1 MFESHETIVA
11 LLARTT
17 LAVSVLVL
25 ASRGLLAAL
34 KIHSP
39 QSRRAVAVVALAAG
53 WMGAPIHVTVPWY
66 EPELSE
72 SRPSEA
78 SWENGAKHS
87 RLAKSPGE
95 LPGELPAS
103 SLANTSPINRSQFA
117 SNPLAYE
124 LASFETSDSWE
135 FKAADGNQQRG
146 AGTAVWLRALSRAAI
161 SIWLIGMAAMI
172 LLALADYGRSVRR
185 SRRWRV
191 ANGVWRDEWQR
202 LLAEAGV
209 RRTIPLLAADDS
221 GPMLTLLPRGY
232 VLVVPSRFWSR
243 SNPSEREA
251 ILRHELSHLLR
262 GDIWKTWLVYLLAL
276 PQWFNP
282 LARGA
287 ARDFREAGEWLSD
300 RDAARTPA
308 LRIDFLRAL
317 SRLVELQRPCTSV
330 AGHCAH
336 AHPLLFRV
344 RRLLDDSSTK
354 DSNMKRMLLTAMVIG
369 LAIVSMVRVELVAR
383 ETDNLPPA
391 VQAVKEKME
400 ALDARIESIQDS
412 EGGLKEHAEKLKES
426 VEAKV
431 EQLKQLREMPDQ
443 FSDEAK
449 RRAKLFMTNEEAK
462 QLEAVDAL
470 LNHPFRDEAV
480 LLAGYAAKQSEHESV
495 RRKAIGQFIE
505 MGKDGYPAL
514 ALCYEALNTKDRIFL
529 VKQTAKLDAD
539 DRAVL
544 IAHMLKDADDEM
556 IDVLLSADLPQERRL
571 LLVGAVAEKKGQA
584 FIGRIVEMGDK
595 TEGDAGLLM
604 LYAVAKSKSPEHVAK
619 AVRVAA
625 KRGEAALPVLAAA
638 FKCEQP
644 DCRAEVVRAA
654 KKIGGEAS
662 QFIIQHALTDANDEL
677 RTAAEAA
684 NGEK

>member
-1 MFESHETIVA
+1 MFESQETIVA
-11 LLARTT
+11 LLVRAT
-17 LAVSVLVL
+17 LAVSVLAL

-39 QSRRAVAVVALAAG
+39 KSRRAVAVVALAAG
-53 WMGAPIHVTVPWY
+53 WIGTPIQVTVPWY
-66 EPELSE
+66 EPEAVETRASQAHQEIVASQSQLADS
-72 SRPSEA
+72 SRAFSSPNLIPIAASDPS
-78 SWENGAKHS
+78 
-87 RLAKSPGE
+87 
-95 LPGELPAS
+95 AS
-103 SLANTSPINRSQFA
+103 SSHRLTHEHSLADA
-117 SNPLAYE
+117 ANPLESSA
-124 LASFETSDSWE
+124 AKETATR
-135 FKAADGNQQRG
+135 FAN
-146 AGTAVWLRALSRAAI
+146 TAVWPRAVSRAVV
-161 SIWLIGMAAMI
+161 SIWLIGMAAMVVFA
-172 LLALADYGRSVRR
+172 LLDYVRSVHRA
-185 SRRWRV
+185 RRWRV
-191 ANGVWRDEWQR
+191 ANGVWRDEWHS
-202 LLAEAGV
+202 LLSETGM
-209 RRTIPLLAADDS
+209 RRGIPLLVADDC

-232 VLVVPSRFWSR
+232 VLVVPSQFWEWSTR
-243 SNPSEREA
+243 SEREA

-282 LARGA
+282 LARRA

-317 SRLVELQRPCTSV
+317 GRLVELQRPYTTV

-344 RRLLDDSSTK
+344 RRLLDDSSIK
-354 DSNMKRMLLTAMVIG
+354 DSNMKRMLLTAMVVG
-369 LAIVSMVRVELVAR
+369 LAVVCMVRVELVAR

-391 VQAVKEKME
+391 VQTVKEKME
-400 ALDARIESIQDS
+400 ALDARIEEIQGS
-412 EGGLKEHAEKLKES
+412 EGGLKEHAEKLKET

-462 QLEAVDAL
+462 QLEAVDGL
-470 LNHPFRDEAV
+470 LNHQFRDEAV
-480 LLAGYAAKQSEHESV
+480 LLAGYAAKQSDHESV

-556 IDVLLSADLPQERRL
+556 IDALLSADLPQERRL
-571 LLVGAVAEKKGQA
+571 LLIGAVAEKKGQE
-584 FIGRIVEMGDK
+584 FIGRVVEMGDK
-595 TEGDAGLLM
+595 TEGEAGLLI

-619 AVRVAA
+619 AVRVAT

-662 QFIIQHALTDANDEL
+662 QFIVDHALSDANDEL
-677 RTAAEAA
+677 RAAAEAA

>member
-1 MFESHETIVA
+1 
-11 LLARTT
+11 
-17 LAVSVLVL
+17 
-25 ASRGLLAAL
+25 
-34 KIHSP
+34 
-39 QSRRAVAVVALAAG
+39 

-72 SRPSEA
+72 SRPSET
-78 SWENGAKHS
+78 SWESGAKHS

-103 SLANTSPINRSQFA
+103 SHANTSPINRSQFA
-117 SNPLAYE
+117 SNPLGYE

-172 LLALADYGRSVRR
+172 LFALADYGRSVRG
-185 SRRWRV
+185 SRRWRA

-209 RRTIPLLAADDS
+209 RRAIPLLAADDS

-262 GDIWKTWLVYLLAL
+262 GDIWKTWLVYLMAW

-344 RRLLDDSSTK
+344 RRLLDDSSPK

-480 LLAGYAAKQSEHESV
+480 LLAGYAAKQSEHEAV